1 MDASISGFIT
11 LTILGVLKKK
21 KEMNNKKK
29 KTKFISIR
37 TLHLAN
43 KSDVMIH

>member
-29 KTKFISIR
+29 NQNLSQFELYISQIN
-37 TLHLAN
+37 L
-43 KSDVMIH
+43 M